1 MEDTIQILKEA
12 NKVFADMFG
21 IEEGDKDE

>member
-1 MEDTIQILKEA
+1 MEDVIEILKEA

-21 IEEGDKDE
+21 IEEDNDE